1 MSTLNIFQ
9 ISFEIWG
16 CLIGIV
22 VCLILGA
29 STFRNRDV
37 TGRKLWRMVLVNN
50 IMLIC
55 DALAYLYR
63 GDTTMIGTFMTRISN
78 YSMYL
83 MEYVLLFCF
92 IGYTDDLTDR
102 KDMHKSHWK
111 KYAVLLNCIAMLGL
125 LVTPFTGLYFTF
137 DTLNRYRRGP
147 GIWISFAVSGIVF
160 GICIW
165 RLFTCRKQL
174 TKTQKHV
181 FLSCMIT
188 FVLCMLLQY
197 VFYGLSLINIALT
210 VCILLM
216 YFMHCR
222 QQYEYIHTLH
232 IEQAIHDTA
241 ELVRWRIENQE
252 ACYDPDKE

>member
-92 IGYTDDLTDR
+92 IGYTDCLTNR

-111 KYAVLLNCIAMLGL
+111 EYAFYSIVLRCLD
-125 LVTPFTGLYFTF
+125 F
-137 DTLNRYRRGP
+137 
-147 GIWISFAVSGIVF
+147 W
-160 GICIW
+160 
-165 RLFTCRKQL
+165 QL
-174 TKTQKHV
+174 
-181 FLSCMIT
+181 
-188 FVLCMLLQY
+188 LLQ
-197 VFYGLSLINIALT
+197 
-210 VCILLM
+210 VCILHL
-216 YFMHCR
+216 
-222 QQYEYIHTLH
+222 IH
-232 IEQAIHDTA
+232 
-241 ELVRWRIENQE
+241 
-252 ACYDPDKE
+252 